1 MDSLG
6 SNIYIREEFDVANGN
21 QSDKKI
27 GEIFGLDLRAGL
39 SPTHPNVPSQVELQ
53 CMPRWLRSN

>member
-53 CMPRWLRSN
+53 CMPR